1 MSDHIMIGNAKVLID
16 PEDYER
22 VNGYSWHIHTGRGT
36 VRVKKKGMNTSM
48 QKFILNITD
57 KDMTAYHVNGN
68 PWDNRKDNYGNAPSV
83 RPPPMCGNST
93 RFVSLRSMPRSG
105 SSRRKY
111 LFCK

>member
-68 PWDNRKDNYGNAPSV
+68 PWDNRKDNLRKCTLGEATTYV
-83 RPPPMCGNST
+83 REFNKIRELAEYAQEWFIPKE
-93 RFVSLRSMPRSG
+93 VSFL
-105 SSRRKY
+105 
-111 LFCK
+111 